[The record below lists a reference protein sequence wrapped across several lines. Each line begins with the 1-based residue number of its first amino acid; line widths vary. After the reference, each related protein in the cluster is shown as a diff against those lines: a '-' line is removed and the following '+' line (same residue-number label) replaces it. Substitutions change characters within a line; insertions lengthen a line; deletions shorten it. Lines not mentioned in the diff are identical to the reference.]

1 MTNLKLKSQN
11 LIIAFFE
18 KNTYFCTA
26 NSVAF
31 IATSFQT

>member
-1 MTNLKLKSQN
+1 MTNSKLKTLN
-11 LIIAFFE
+11 LIIAFLE

-31 IATSFQT
+31 IATFFQT